1 MKKTTTSVR
10 LKEIMNTR
18 NLRQVDILN
27 KCQPFCAKY
36 RVRLGRNDLSQY
48 VSGKVEPGQEKLSV
62 LSSALDVNEAWLM
75 GYDVPMD
82 SSYTPF
88 YKFSSET
95 FAASPDGR
103 KLISTYLSL
112 NEEGRKQLFI
122 QCDLLLSSDIYTTGN
137 MPVLLDQLSLLPAA
151 FSEPYT
157 KSNKADS
164 LLNAANE
171 RTDIEVTE
179 DMKKHDNDIMDD
191 ENFED

>member
-82 SSYTPF
+82 RSYTPF

-112 NEEGRKQLFI
+112 NEKGREQLLI

-137 MPVLLDQLSLLPAA
+137 MPILLDQLSLLPAD
-151 FSEPYT
+151 FNEPYI
-157 KSNKADS
+157 KSSRPGS
-164 LLNAANE
+164 LLNAAHE
-171 RTDIEVTE
+171 RTDGKPTNE
-179 DMKKHDNDIMDD
+179 DKQHDNDIMDD
-191 ENFED
+191 ENF